1 MGYELCSYLAQSKVK
16 SCENSLNIG
25 LNPFRN
31 GFGTPEREERV
42 KYFSTSN
49 VHVECSLGC
58 IQEKEREGPWSS
70 SKNKR
75 TCCYF
80 YWPKFKLWDLLERRE
95 PSPAFVFWLTD
106 TWPVLKGKSNVYIL
120 LRKVNVFFTSCVCVY
135 VFHNVNSWA
144 PSFTFKTS
152 FTVWKAS

>member
-58 IQEKEREGPWSS
+58 IQEKERQG
-70 SKNKR
+70 R
-75 TCCYF
+75 THDVQV
-80 YWPKFKLWDLLERRE
+80 PETAR
-95 PSPAFVFWLTD
+95 
-106 TWPVLKGKSNVYIL
+106 I
-120 LRKVNVFFTSCVCVY
+120 
-135 VFHNVNSWA
+135 
-144 PSFTFKTS
+144 TFDVTP
-152 FTVWKAS
+152 

>member
-31 GFGTPEREERV
+31 GFGTLEREERV

-70 SKNKR
+70 SKI
-75 TCCYF
+75 
-80 YWPKFKLWDLLERRE
+80 RE
-95 PSPAFVFWLTD
+95 LAATSTD
-106 TWPVLKGKSNVYIL
+106 QSSNSGTYLKGENQVLPLSSDLQTHGLFWKSNVYIL